1 MTFVFE
7 AKRLQFFNHQMLQMK
22 IVEHLLGFSKCKI
35 KADKIYYIKRNATS
49 CNKTRKEDK

>member
-7 AKRLQFFNHQMLQMK
+7 AKRWQFFNHQMLQMK

-35 KADKIYYIKRNATS
+35 KADKIYYIKRNAIS